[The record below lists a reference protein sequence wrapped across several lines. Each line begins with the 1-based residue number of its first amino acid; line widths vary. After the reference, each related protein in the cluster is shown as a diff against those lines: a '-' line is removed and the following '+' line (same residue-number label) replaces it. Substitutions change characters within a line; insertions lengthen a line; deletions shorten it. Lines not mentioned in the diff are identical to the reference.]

1 MVNTDD
7 ERHSGSELM
16 ISDDELKRISVF
28 MKQRYGIE
36 LGQKK
41 VIVNGRLQNYVKKNG
56 FQNYHE
62 FMDAVERDKTGMQE
76 KILVNFLTTNHT
88 YFMREFEHFDYMRNV
103 VLPWLRVKEERTKD
117 LRIWCGAA
125 STGEEPYMIAM
136 VLSDFFGLEKNQWDK
151 KILAT
156 DISTKV
162 LQQAMLGIY
171 SAEQLKNLPE
181 QWKRHFFRS
190 VAGGSQYQVTN
201 ELKQEVLFRQ
211 FNLMDPLPFKKK
223 LHVVFLRNVMIYFD
237 DNTKRDLV
245 QRIYDMMVP
254 GGYFFIG
261 TTETIDR
268 GSTPFQI
275 IQPSIFR
282 KKEGM

>member
-1 MVNTDD
+1 MMMTD
-7 ERHSGSELM
+7 EELQ
-16 ISDDELKRISVF
+16 RISVF

-41 VIVNGRLQNYVKKNG
+41 VIVNGRLQNYLKRNG
-56 FQNYHE
+56 WNNYHE
-62 FMDAVERDKTGMQE
+62 FMDVVERDKTGTQE

-88 YFMREFEHFDYMRNV
+88 YFMREFEHFDYFRSE
-103 VLPWLRVKEERTKD
+103 VLPWLKTKEAASKD

-136 VLSDFFGLEKNQWDK
+136 VLADFFGLEKDQWDK

-181 QWKRHFFRS
+181 QWKRHFFKS
-190 VAGGSQYQVTN
+190 VAGGSQYQVTD
-201 ELKQEVLFRQ
+201 ELKREVIFRQ

-223 LHVVFLRNVMIYFD
+223 LHTVFLRNVMIYFD

-245 QRIYDMMVP
+245 QRVYDAMVP

-261 TTETIDR
+261 TGGGLYRNETVL
-268 GSTPFQI
+268 
-275 IQPSIFR
+275 
-282 KKEGM
+282 